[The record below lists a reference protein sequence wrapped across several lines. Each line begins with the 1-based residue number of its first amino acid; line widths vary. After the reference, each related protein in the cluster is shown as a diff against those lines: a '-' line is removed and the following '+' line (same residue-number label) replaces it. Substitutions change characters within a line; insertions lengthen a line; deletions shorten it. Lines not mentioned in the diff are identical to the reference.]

1 MMPHI
6 ILFREVAGVAYYY
19 PIPLI
24 GNFLIFLQWFLIANS
39 LFERRFSRA
48 VTWLGELAAF
58 GLNIFLGSV
67 LPYMSMIRALYLP
80 VLFFLAFRVLF
91 RDKWYSMAF
100 LTAALYLL
108 MLLTELLS
116 ANFIYTP
123 EILAGGW
130 NSQPVYVQFRI
141 YTVLVIV
148 SGMLNGSL
156 YLLIRG
162 KRLRMA
168 PKELMLC
175 AAFLLCQ
182 VFCMFCYIRE
192 LCLTPHYDTAAYITV
207 GILSTLV
214 LDGFLI
220 HYVITAN
227 RRQRLQSENALL
239 AQQISAQSCRYGE
252 ITAEYEAVRRM
263 RHDIAKHLTAMEALL
278 QKGRTEE
285 ASRYITELRRNTYVE
300 DTAICE
306 NPVADALLCSYRERS
321 ARQGTP
327 LELRVQLP
335 AHTGIADTDL
345 VCGLGNLLDNALEA
359 CAGQR
364 DAGITL
370 SCACVKGFVVISLE
384 NPVGTP
390 RPEDPKRGVGTRILN
405 HLADKYHGSYRAGAE
420 GELFRARLTLE
431 AKEEGL

>member
-1 MMPHI
+1 MN
-6 ILFREVAGVAYYY
+6 L
-19 PIPLI
+19 
-24 GNFLIFLQWFLIANS
+24 
-39 LFERRFSRA
+39 
-48 VTWLGELAAF
+48 
-58 GLNIFLGSV
+58 
-67 LPYMSMIRALYLP
+67 
-80 VLFFLAFRVLF
+80 
-91 RDKWYSMAF
+91 
-100 LTAALYLL
+100 
-108 MLLTELLS
+108 
-116 ANFIYTP
+116 
-123 EILAGGW
+123 
-130 NSQPVYVQFRI
+130 
-141 YTVLVIV
+141 
-148 SGMLNGSL
+148 
-156 YLLIRG
+156 
-162 KRLRMA
+162 
-168 PKELMLC
+168 
-175 AAFLLCQ
+175 
-182 VFCMFCYIRE
+182 
-192 LCLTPHYDTAAYITV
+192 DTAAYITV

-252 ITAEYEAVRRM
+252 ITAEFEAVRRM

-327 LELRVQLP
+327 LELRDGDMCQL
-335 AHTGIADTDL
+335 
-345 VCGLGNLLDNALEA
+345 LGVLLDNALEA

-364 DAGITL
+364 DAGIIL

>member
-1 MMPHI
+1 MIPHI

-39 LFERRFSRA
+39 LFKRRFSRA
-48 VTWLGELAAF
+48 VTWLGELATF

-80 VLFFLAFRVLF
+80 VLFFLAFRVLL

-130 NSQPVYVQFRI
+130 NSQPVYVQLRI
-141 YTVLVIV
+141 YIVLVIV

-162 KRLRMA
+162 KRLHMA

-239 AQQISAQSCRYGE
+239 AQQISAQSCRYAE
-252 ITAEYEAVRRM
+252 ITAEFEAVRRM

-345 VCGLGNLLDNALEA
+345 VCALGNLLDNALEA
-359 CAGQR
+359 CTGQR
-364 DAGITL
+364 DARITL

-405 HLADKYHGSYRAGAE
+405 HLAAKYHGSYRAGAE

>member
-6 ILFREVAGVAYYY
+6 ILFREVASVAYYY

-91 RDKWYSMAF
+91 RDKWYSIAF

-130 NSQPVYVQFRI
+130 NSQPIYVQLRI
-141 YTVLVIV
+141 YIVLVIV

-162 KRLRMA
+162 KRLHMA

-263 RHDIAKHLTAMEALL
+263 RHDIAKHLTAM
-278 QKGRTEE
+278 
-285 ASRYITELRRNTYVE
+285 
-300 DTAICE
+300 
-306 NPVADALLCSYRERS
+306 DALL
-321 ARQGTP
+321 
-327 LELRVQLP
+327 VFF
-335 AHTGIADTDL
+335 I
-345 VCGLGNLLDNALEA
+345 
-359 CAGQR
+359 
-364 DAGITL
+364 
-370 SCACVKGFVVISLE
+370 
-384 NPVGTP
+384 
-390 RPEDPKRGVGTRILN
+390 
-405 HLADKYHGSYRAGAE
+405 
-420 GELFRARLTLE
+420 
-431 AKEEGL
+431 

>member
-1 MMPHI
+1 M
-6 ILFREVAGVAYYY
+6 AYYY

-24 GNFLIFLQWFLIANS
+24 GNFLFFLQWFLIANS

-91 RDKWYSMAF
+91 RDKWYSIAF

-130 NSQPVYVQFRI
+130 NSQPIYVQLRI
-141 YTVLVIV
+141 YIVLFIV

-162 KRLRMA
+162 KRLHMA
-168 PKELMLC
+168 PKELILC
-175 AAFLLCQ
+175 SSFLLCQ
-182 VFCMFCYIRE
+182 LFSVFCYIRE
-192 LCLTPHYDTAAYITV
+192 LTLTPHYDTAAYITV
-207 GILSTLV
+207 GILSALV

-227 RRQRLQSENALL
+227 RRQRLQSENAML
-239 AQQISAQSCRYGE
+239 AQQISAQNCRYAE

-263 RHDIAKHLTAMEALL
+263 RHDIAKHLRAMEALL
-278 QKGRTEE
+278 EKGSADE
-285 ASRYITELRRNTYVE
+285 AGQYITELRRNAYPI

-321 ARQGTP
+321 ARQGTC

-345 VCGLGNLLDNALEA
+345 VCALGNLLDNALEA

-431 AKEEGL
+431 AKEMIP